1 MHRHAPTRT
10 DTRQP
15 LQEKKELAKQQARG
29 LAVGATR
36 KGTVTSVE
44 PPQGKNGM
52 VSITVNLA
60 SNVHGVVL
68 TDSPGELK
76 QGDVVRVAVT
86 DIGTKRS
93 GSQIRLALLVSEGRE
108 GGGGGEQPRA
118 TRNIQV
124 FRFPFLTV

>member
-1 MHRHAPTRT
+1 MRECSAHATHQPTNT
-10 DTRQP
+10 PTNP
-15 LQEKKELAKQQARG
+15 HPHIHIQEKKELAKQQARG
-29 LAVGATR
+29 LVVGATR

-52 VSITVNLA
+52 VSISVNLA

-86 DIGTKRS
+86 DMGAKRS
-93 GSQIRLALLVSEGRE
+93 GNQIRLALLVRQG
-108 GGGGGEQPRA
+108 A
-118 TRNIQV
+118 TNDERRPTSNKQC
-124 FRFPFLTV
+124 